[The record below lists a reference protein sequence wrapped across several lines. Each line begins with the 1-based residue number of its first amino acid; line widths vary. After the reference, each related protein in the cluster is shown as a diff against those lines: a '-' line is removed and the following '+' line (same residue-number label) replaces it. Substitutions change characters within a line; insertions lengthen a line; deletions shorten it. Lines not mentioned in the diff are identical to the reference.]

1 MGVAFQSRCD
11 IAHTTTLAG
20 GLPRVG
26 IVAIDRTI
34 AREGQVNPLI
44 GIAMGLAPDIIKLIA
59 GDKTGQLAD
68 QVGKAVADTVGTT
81 NAGEAQTKLA
91 ANPAAEAALRQKLA
105 ELAVDATKA
114 QNADAGQR
122 AQEALNNTQS
132 ARSGLQALATTNS
145 TIAWTAPTISYLVI
159 GGFFIFLFVLVWL
172 YWGKPADNQNNFIV
186 QIINIAVGA
195 LTAAFATVVN
205 FWLGSSAG
213 SRKKDDANLTL
224 QQAQADSA
232 SANIKSLQDK
242 IAPQPQALA
251 QAASPAA
258 ARVQAL
264 APAKPS
270 DQQGSS
276 RFDACMPFIFKAEG
290 GYSDNPADPGGP
302 TNFGIT
308 LATLRAY
315 EGDPNLTADDVK
327 KLTPAVA
334 KEIYRTAYWNR
345 MQCGALPAGLDLE
358 VFDFGVNSGPAESVK
373 TLQRIVGVTQDGSIG
388 PITLAAVG
396 QFNVGD
402 LIARFAQARLAFY
415 QSLNMPEF
423 EQGWATRVAQIQTAA
438 AKMSE
443 ASEVATA

>member
-1 MGVAFQSRCD
+1 M
-11 IAHTTTLAG
+11 
-20 GLPRVG
+20 
-26 IVAIDRTI
+26 
-34 AREGQVNPLI
+34 NPLI
-44 GIAMGLAPDIIKLIA
+44 GIAAGVVPDIIKLIA
-59 GDKTGQLAD
+59 GDKTGQLAE

-81 NAGEAQTKLA
+81 NAGDAQTKLA
-91 ANPAAEAALRQKLA
+91 ANPPAEAALRQKLV
-105 ELAVDATKA
+105 ELALEATKA
-114 QNADAGQR
+114 QNAEASQQGQDA
-122 AQEALNNTQS
+122 LIDTQG

-172 YWGKPADNQNNFIV
+172 YWGKPVDNQNNFIV

-224 QQAQADSA
+224 QQAQAESA
-232 SANIKSLQDK
+232 NANIKSLQDK
-242 IAPQPQALA
+242 IAPQPQAPA
-251 QAASPAA
+251 QAA
-258 ARVQAL
+258 ARVQAP
-264 APAKPS
+264 APAKPA

-302 TNFGIT
+302 TNYGIT

-334 KEIYRTAYWNR
+334 REIYRTAYWNR

-373 TLQRIVGVTQDGSIG
+373 TLQGLVGVTQDGSVG

-402 LIARFAQARLAFY
+402 LIGRFAQARLAFY

-438 AKMSE
+438 TKMLD
-443 ASEVATA
+443 ASQVAVA

>member
-1 MGVAFQSRCD
+1 M
-11 IAHTTTLAG
+11 
-20 GLPRVG
+20 
-26 IVAIDRTI
+26 
-34 AREGQVNPLI
+34 NPLI
-44 GIAMGLAPDIIKLIA
+44 GIAAGLVPDIIKLVA

-68 QVGKAVADTVGTT
+68 QFGKAVSDAVGTT
-81 NAGEAQTKLA
+81 SAADAQTKLA

-105 ELAVDATKA
+105 ELALDATKA
-114 QNADAGQR
+114 QSADAGAR
-122 AQEALNNTQS
+122 AQEALANTQS

-159 GGFFIFLFVLVWL
+159 GGFFAFLFVLVWL
-172 YWGKPADNQNNFIV
+172 YWGKTADNQNNFIV

-213 SRKKDDANLTL
+213 SRKKDDASLSL

-232 SANIKSLQDK
+232 NANMKSLQDK
-242 IAPQPQALA
+242 IAPQPQAPTQA
-251 QAASPAA
+251 APQAAS
-258 ARVQAL
+258 RVQTP
-264 APAKPS
+264 APAKPA

-308 LATLRAY
+308 LGTLRAY
-315 EGDPNLTADDVK
+315 QGDPNLTADDVK

-373 TLQRIVGVTQDGSIG
+373 TLQRLVGVTQDGSVG
-388 PITLAAVG
+388 PITLAAVA

-402 LIARFAQARLAFY
+402 LIGRFAQARLAFY

-438 AKMSE
+438 ATMFQ

>member
-1 MGVAFQSRCD
+1 M
-11 IAHTTTLAG
+11 
-20 GLPRVG
+20 
-26 IVAIDRTI
+26 
-34 AREGQVNPLI
+34 NPLI
-44 GIAMGLAPDIIKLIA
+44 GIAAGVVPDIIKLIA

-68 QVGKAVADTVGTT
+68 QVGKAVADAVGTT
-81 NAGEAQTKLA
+81 DAGEAQTTLA
-91 ANPAAEAALRQKLA
+91 ASPTAQATLRQKLA
-105 ELAVDATKA
+105 QLALEAAKT
-114 QNADAGQR
+114 QNADADQR
-122 AQEALNNTQS
+122 AQEALNDTQS

-159 GGFFIFLFVLVWL
+159 GGFFAFLFVLVWL

-213 SRKKDDANLTL
+213 SRKKDDANLSL
-224 QQAQADSA
+224 QQAQAQTT
-232 SANIKSLQDK
+232 SANMKSLQDK
-242 IAPQPQALA
+242 IAPQPQAPA
-251 QAASPAA
+251 QAA
-258 ARVQAL
+258 ARVQAP
-264 APAKPS
+264 APAKPAA
-270 DQQGSS
+270 QQDSA

-290 GYSDNPADPGGP
+290 GYADNPADPGGP
-302 TNFGIT
+302 TNYGIT

-315 EGDPNLTADDVK
+315 EGDPNLTAEDVK

-334 KEIYRTAYWNR
+334 REIYRTAYWNR

-373 TLQRIVGVTQDGSIG
+373 TLQRLVGVTQDGSVG
-388 PITLAAVG
+388 PITLAAVR

-402 LIARFAQARLAFY
+402 LIGRFAQARLAFY
-415 QSLNMPEF
+415 QGLNMPEF

-438 AKMSE
+438 TKMLD
-443 ASEVATA
+443 ASQVAVA

>member
-1 MGVAFQSRCD
+1 M
-11 IAHTTTLAG
+11 
-20 GLPRVG
+20 
-26 IVAIDRTI
+26 
-34 AREGQVNPLI
+34 NPLI
-44 GIAMGLAPDIIKLIA
+44 GIAAGLVPDIIKLVA

-68 QVGKAVADTVGTT
+68 QFGKAVADTVGTT
-81 NAGEAQTKLA
+81 NDGEAQTKLA

-105 ELAVDATKA
+105 ELALDATKA

-159 GGFFIFLFVLVWL
+159 GGFFAFLFVLVWL
-172 YWGKPADNQNNFIV
+172 YWGKPVDNQNNFIV

-213 SRKKDDANLTL
+213 SRKKDDANLSL
-224 QQAQADSA
+224 QQAQAQTA

-242 IAPQPQALA
+242 IGQQPQPQAPA
-251 QAASPAA
+251 QAPVQAA
-258 ARVQAL
+258 ARAQAP
-264 APAKPS
+264 APAKPAV
-270 DQQGSS
+270 QQGSS

-302 TNFGIT
+302 TNFGVT

-327 KLTPAVA
+327 KLMPAVA

-373 TLQRIVGVTQDGSIG
+373 TLQGLVGVTQDGSVG

-415 QSLNMPEF
+415 QGLNMPEF

-438 AKMSE
+438 ATMFQ

>member
-1 MGVAFQSRCD
+1 M
-11 IAHTTTLAG
+11 
-20 GLPRVG
+20 
-26 IVAIDRTI
+26 
-34 AREGQVNPLI
+34 NPLI
-44 GIAMGLAPDIIKLIA
+44 GIAMGLAPDIIKLVA
-59 GDKTGQLAD
+59 GDKSGQLAD
-68 QVGKAVADTVGTT
+68 QFGKAVADTVGTT

-105 ELAVDATKA
+105 ELALDATKA

-159 GGFFIFLFVLVWL
+159 GGFFAFLFVLVWL

-213 SRKKDDANLTL
+213 SRKKDDANLSL

-232 SANIKSLQDK
+232 NANMKSLQDK
-242 IAPQPQALA
+242 IAPQPQPQAPV
-251 QAASPAA
+251 QAAPQAA
-258 ARVQAL
+258 ARVQA
-264 APAKPS
+264 PAKAA

-290 GYSDNPADPGGP
+290 GYADNPADPGGP

-373 TLQRIVGVTQDGSIG
+373 TLQRLVGVTQDGSIG

-402 LIARFAQARLAFY
+402 LIGRFAQARLAFY

-438 AKMSE
+438 ATMFQ

>member
-1 MGVAFQSRCD
+1 M
-11 IAHTTTLAG
+11 
-20 GLPRVG
+20 
-26 IVAIDRTI
+26 
-34 AREGQVNPLI
+34 NPLI
-44 GIAMGLAPDIIKLIA
+44 GIAAGVVPDIIKLIA

-68 QVGKAVADTVGTT
+68 QVGKAVADAVGTT
-81 NAGEAQTKLA
+81 DAGEAQTTLA
-91 ANPAAEAALRQKLA
+91 ASPTAQATLRQKLA
-105 ELAVDATKA
+105 ELALEAAKT

-122 AQEALNNTQS
+122 AQEALNDTQS

-159 GGFFIFLFVLVWL
+159 GGFFAFLFVLVWL

-213 SRKKDDANLTL
+213 SRKKDDANLSL
-224 QQAQADSA
+224 QQAQAQTT
-232 SANIKSLQDK
+232 SANMKSLQDK
-242 IAPQPQALA
+242 IAPQPQAPA
-251 QAASPAA
+251 QAA
-258 ARVQAL
+258 ARVQAP
-264 APAKPS
+264 APAKPAA
-270 DQQGSS
+270 QQDSA

-290 GYSDNPADPGGP
+290 GYADNPADPGGP
-302 TNFGIT
+302 TNYGIT

-315 EGDPNLTADDVK
+315 EGDPNLTAEDVK

-334 KEIYRTAYWNR
+334 REIYRTAYWNR

-373 TLQRIVGVTQDGSIG
+373 TLQRLVGVTQDGSVG
-388 PITLAAVG
+388 PITLAAVR

-402 LIARFAQARLAFY
+402 LIGRFAQARLAFY

-438 AKMSE
+438 TKMLD
-443 ASEVATA
+443 ASQVAVA

>member
-1 MGVAFQSRCD
+1 M
-11 IAHTTTLAG
+11 
-20 GLPRVG
+20 
-26 IVAIDRTI
+26 
-34 AREGQVNPLI
+34 NPLI
-44 GIAMGLAPDIIKLIA
+44 GIAAGLVPDIIKLVA

-68 QVGKAVADTVGTT
+68 QFGKAVADTVGTT

-91 ANPAAEAALRQKLA
+91 ANPAAEVALRQKLT
-105 ELAVDATKA
+105 ELALDATKA
-114 QNADAGQR
+114 QNADAGRR
-122 AQEALNNTQS
+122 AQEALANTQS

-159 GGFFIFLFVLVWL
+159 GGFFVFLFVLVWL
-172 YWGKPADNQNNFIV
+172 YWGKPVDNQNNFIV

-213 SRKKDDANLTL
+213 SRKKDDASLSL
-224 QQAQADSA
+224 QQAQAE
-232 SANIKSLQDK
+232 SANANMKSLQDK
-242 IAPQPQALA
+242 IAPQPQPQAPA
-251 QAASPAA
+251 QAAPQAA
-258 ARVQAL
+258 APVQAP
-264 APAKPS
+264 APAKPA

-276 RFDACMPFIFKAEG
+276 RFDVCMPFIFKAEG
-290 GYSDNPADPGGP
+290 GYADNPADPGGP

-315 EGDPNLTADDVK
+315 EGAPNLTADDVK
-327 KLTPAVA
+327 NLTSAVA

-373 TLQRIVGVTQDGSIG
+373 TLQRLIGVTQDGSVG

-402 LIARFAQARLAFY
+402 LIERFAQARPAFY

-438 AKMSE
+438 VQMLD
-443 ASEVATA
+443 ASQVAVA

>member
-1 MGVAFQSRCD
+1 
-11 IAHTTTLAG
+11 
-20 GLPRVG
+20 
-26 IVAIDRTI
+26 
-34 AREGQVNPLI
+34 
-44 GIAMGLAPDIIKLIA
+44 
-59 GDKTGQLAD
+59 
-68 QVGKAVADTVGTT
+68 
-81 NAGEAQTKLA
+81 
-91 ANPAAEAALRQKLA
+91 
-105 ELAVDATKA
+105 
-114 QNADAGQR
+114 
-122 AQEALNNTQS
+122 
-132 ARSGLQALATTNS
+132 LATTNS

-159 GGFFIFLFVLVWL
+159 GGFFAFLFVLVWL

-213 SRKKDDANLTL
+213 SRKKDDANLSL
-224 QQAQADSA
+224 QQAQAQTA

-242 IAPQPQALA
+242 IGQQPQAPA
-251 QAASPAA
+251 QAAVQAA
-258 ARVQAL
+258 ARAQ
-264 APAKPS
+264 APAKPA

-290 GYSDNPADPGGP
+290 GYADNPADPGGP

-315 EGDPNLTADDVK
+315 QGDPNLTADDVK

-373 TLQRIVGVTQDGSIG
+373 TLQRLVGVTQDGSVG
-388 PITLAAVG
+388 PITLAAVA

-402 LIARFAQARLAFY
+402 LIGRFAQARLAFY
-415 QSLNMPEF
+415 QGLNMPEF

-438 AKMSE
+438 ATMFQ

>member
-1 MGVAFQSRCD
+1 M
-11 IAHTTTLAG
+11 
-20 GLPRVG
+20 
-26 IVAIDRTI
+26 
-34 AREGQVNPLI
+34 NPLI
-44 GIAMGLAPDIIKLIA
+44 GIAAGLVPDIIKLIA

-68 QVGKAVADTVGTT
+68 QFGKAVADTVGTT
-81 NAGEAQTKLA
+81 NPGEAQTKLA

-105 ELAVDATKA
+105 ELALEATKS
-114 QNADAGQR
+114 QNVDAGQR
-122 AQEALNNTQS
+122 AQEALNDTQS
-132 ARSGLQALATTNS
+132 ARNGLQALATTNS

-159 GGFFIFLFVLVWL
+159 GGFFAFLFVLVWL
-172 YWGKPADNQNNFIV
+172 YWGKPVDNQNNFIV

-232 SANIKSLQDK
+232 NANMKSLQDK
-242 IAPQPQALA
+242 IAPQPQAPA
-251 QAASPAA
+251 QAA
-258 ARVQAL
+258 ARVQAP
-264 APAKPS
+264 AAAKPA
-270 DQQGSS
+270 DQQGLS

-327 KLTPAVA
+327 KVTSAVA

-345 MQCGALPAGLDLE
+345 MQCGALPPGLDLE

-373 TLQRIVGVTQDGSIG
+373 TLQRLVGVTQDGSIG
-388 PITLAAVG
+388 PITLAAVA

-415 QSLNMPEF
+415 QGLNMPEF

-438 AKMSE
+438 ATMFQ

>member
-1 MGVAFQSRCD
+1 M
-11 IAHTTTLAG
+11 
-20 GLPRVG
+20 
-26 IVAIDRTI
+26 
-34 AREGQVNPLI
+34 NPLI
-44 GIAMGLAPDIIKLIA
+44 GIAAGLVPDIIKLVA

-68 QVGKAVADTVGTT
+68 QFGKAVADTVGTT

-91 ANPAAEAALRQKLA
+91 ANPAAEAVLRQKLA
-105 ELAVDATKA
+105 ELALDATRA
-114 QNADAGQR
+114 QSADAGAR
-122 AQEALNNTQS
+122 AQEALNDTQS

-159 GGFFIFLFVLVWL
+159 GGFFAFLFVLVWL
-172 YWGKPADNQNNFIV
+172 YWGKPVDNQNNFIV

-213 SRKKDDANLTL
+213 SRKKDDANLSL
-224 QQAQADSA
+224 QQAQAQTA

-242 IAPQPQALA
+242 IGQQPQAPA
-251 QAASPAA
+251 QAPVQAA
-258 ARVQAL
+258 ARAQAP
-264 APAKPS
+264 APAKPA

-290 GYSDNPADPGGP
+290 GYADNPADPGGP

-315 EGDPNLTADDVK
+315 QGDPNLTADDVK

-373 TLQRIVGVTQDGSIG
+373 TLQSLVGVTQDGSIG
-388 PITLAAVG
+388 PITLAAVA

-402 LIARFAQARLAFY
+402 LIGRFAQARLAFY
-415 QSLNMPEF
+415 QGLNMPEF

-438 AKMSE
+438 ATMFQ

>member
-1 MGVAFQSRCD
+1 M
-11 IAHTTTLAG
+11 
-20 GLPRVG
+20 
-26 IVAIDRTI
+26 
-34 AREGQVNPLI
+34 NPLI
-44 GIAMGLAPDIIKLIA
+44 GIAAGLLPDIIKLVA

-68 QVGKAVADTVGTT
+68 QFGKAVADTVGTT

-105 ELAVDATKA
+105 ELALDATKA

-122 AQEALNNTQS
+122 AQEALSNTQS
-132 ARSGLQALATTNS
+132 ARSGLQALATTNN

-159 GGFFIFLFVLVWL
+159 GGFFAFLFVLVWL

-213 SRKKDDANLTL
+213 SRKKDDANLSL

-232 SANIKSLQDK
+232 NANMKSLQDK
-242 IAPQPQALA
+242 IAPQPQPQAPV
-251 QAASPAA
+251 QAAPQAA
-258 ARVQAL
+258 ARVQA
-264 APAKPS
+264 PAKPAG
-270 DQQGSS
+270 QQGSS

-290 GYSDNPADPGGP
+290 GYADNPADPGGP

-373 TLQRIVGVTQDGSIG
+373 TLQRLVGVTQDGSIG

-402 LIARFAQARLAFY
+402 LIGRFAQARLAFY

-438 AKMSE
+438 ATMFQ

>member
-1 MGVAFQSRCD
+1 M
-11 IAHTTTLAG
+11 
-20 GLPRVG
+20 
-26 IVAIDRTI
+26 
-34 AREGQVNPLI
+34 NPLI
-44 GIAMGLAPDIIKLIA
+44 GIAMGLAPDIIKLIV
-59 GDKTGQLAD
+59 GDKTRQLAD
-68 QVGKAVADTVGTT
+68 QVGKVVADTVGTT

-105 ELAVDATKA
+105 ELAIEATKA

-132 ARSGLQALATTNS
+132 ARGALQALATTNS

-195 LTAAFATVVN
+195 LTAAFAMVVN

-224 QQAQADSA
+224 QQAQTE
-232 SANIKSLQDK
+232 SANANMKSLQDK
-242 IAPQPQALA
+242 ITLQPQPQA
-251 QAASPAA
+251 PPRAA
-258 ARVQAL
+258 ARVQAP
-264 APAKPS
+264 APANPS

-373 TLQRIVGVTQDGSIG
+373 TLQRLVGVTQDGSVG
-388 PITLAAVG
+388 PITLAAVR

-438 AKMSE
+438 AKMLE
-443 ASEVATA
+443 ASQVAMA

>member
-1 MGVAFQSRCD
+1 
-11 IAHTTTLAG
+11 
-20 GLPRVG
+20 
-26 IVAIDRTI
+26 
-34 AREGQVNPLI
+34 
-44 GIAMGLAPDIIKLIA
+44 
-59 GDKTGQLAD
+59 
-68 QVGKAVADTVGTT
+68 
-81 NAGEAQTKLA
+81 
-91 ANPAAEAALRQKLA
+91 
-105 ELAVDATKA
+105 
-114 QNADAGQR
+114 
-122 AQEALNNTQS
+122 
-132 ARSGLQALATTNS
+132 LATTNS

-159 GGFFIFLFVLVWL
+159 FGFFAFLFVLVWL
-172 YWGKPADNQNNFIV
+172 YWGKTADNQNNFIV

-224 QQAQADSA
+224 QQAQADS
-232 SANIKSLQDK
+232 SNANMKSLQDK
-242 IAPQPQALA
+242 IASQPQAPV
-251 QAASPAA
+251 QALSLAA
-258 ARVQAL
+258 ARVQTPT
-264 APAKPS
+264 PAKPA
-270 DQQGSS
+270 DQPGSS

-302 TNFGIT
+302 TNYGIT

-315 EGDPNLTADDVK
+315 EGDPNLTAEDVK

-334 KEIYRTAYWNR
+334 KEIYRIAYWNR

-358 VFDFGVNSGPAESVK
+358 VFDFGVNSGPGESVK
-373 TLQRIVGVTQDGSIG
+373 TLQRLVGVTQDGSVG
-388 PITLAAVG
+388 PITLAAVA

-402 LIARFAQARLAFY
+402 LISRFAQARLAFY

-438 AKMSE
+438 ATMFQ